1 MQTPELPPAVIV
13 HRPRKGAK
21 QERSKHLGLAEV
33 AKLVAHAVV
42 MTKDD
47 LTQASKSQIYAT
59 DRDEFLD
66 FHAEQS
72 VNTNPSTNQGVRK

>member
-13 HRPRKGAK
+13 YRPRKGAK
-21 QERSKHLGLAEV
+21 QERSKHLDLAEV

-59 DRDEFLD
+59 DRDEFVDLCA
-66 FHAEQS
+66 HQS
-72 VNTNPSTNQGVRK
+72 VNTNSSTDIGVRS